1 MIIIKQNPK
10 GEVYEKLIDLA
21 FEVCD
26 EFHLVVRR
34 DLGSTRQL
42 EPILKELECS
52 IKEMAVTNEWTGT
65 KLGGGQKAKVYYY
78 RTDETAGK
86 ILKERAD
93 SLYEWMQPNLPEDL
107 SFLKKGK
114 PWLVNIAHEEESYIM
129 TESEYLIK
137 RISAIEGLK
146 IAFEE
151 DDH

>member
-1 MIIIKQNPK
+1 MIIIEENPK
-10 GEVYEKLIDLA
+10 GETYEKLIDLA
-21 FEVCD
+21 FELCD

-42 EPILKELECS
+42 EPILKELES
-52 IKEMAVTNEWTGT
+52 SLKEMVVTNEWTGT
-65 KLGGGQKAKVYYY
+65 LLGGGQKAKVYYY
-78 RTDETAGK
+78 SADEHARK
-86 ILKERAD
+86 IVKERAD

-129 TESEYLIK
+129 SESEYWIK
-137 RISAIEGLK
+137 RILDIEGLK

-151 DDH
+151 DEI